1 MVNQKYIMTMTDLRQ
16 DISNECSI
24 KLLPSTDFVYCESV
38 RSQCD
43 VVLLPLFH
51 NNTSHTLSC
60 WRLSVQYRCSPSL
73 LPSCMGPPTLHHP
86 LNFLCAFQYL
96 VTCPSFPQLWS
107 RGGGRSVSV
116 SGEVGRQTA
125 AVHARTRGPQDL
137 TGWERAA
144 ERSPGRRSR

>member
-1 MVNQKYIMTMTDLRQ
+1 MTMIDLTQ
-16 DISNECSI
+16 DISNECST

-38 RSQCD
+38 RSLCD

-51 NNTSHTLSC
+51 NNTSHTHCHVDVCLFSIGAP
-60 WRLSVQYRCSPSL
+60 PSL
-73 LPSCMGPPTLHHP
+73 LPPCIGPPTLHHP